1 MNALSPKHNRIRR
14 HHALGYASIV
24 ALIACASTPP
34 PTTSITAA
42 RAAIVGAEKADA
54 GRYAAPELAEARA
67 KLAGAEAAVTQTKMP
82 EAQRLAEQSAVEA
95 ELANAKAGEAKAT
108 AVNVEMKQG
117 NAALGEEL
125 HRESGSQP

>member
-1 MNALSPKHNRIRR
+1 MKLLSPTLCGIRWRHALS
-14 HHALGYASIV
+14 YASIITLV
-24 ALIACASTPP
+24 ACASTPP
-34 PTTSITAA
+34 PTASIAAA

-54 GRYAAPELAEARA
+54 GRYAAPELAEARE